1 MNTIN
6 KIGMPDAGGHQASVE
21 TYIQT
26 HNEAGAIQLPVNE
39 LFCTMQGEATHTG
52 TPATFLRLQGCAVS
66 CPWCDTSKTWHVN
79 PSDEVPVTEMLSKV
93 NDSST
98 YASMPTAEI
107 IEVLAARA
115 PRAVVITGGEPCNY
129 DLRALTTG
137 LLRVKTLVQ
146 IETSGT
152 QPIQADPDVWVTV
165 SPKVGMPGGFRVR
178 HDAVDLADEIKWP
191 VGSPRDVANLIA
203 FLDTYKVR
211 PMVPVWLQPL
221 SRSKKATDLC
231 IEQATLNG
239 WRVSI
244 QVHALLGVR

>member
-1 MNTIN
+1 MLA
-6 KIGMPDAGGHQASVE
+6 KVDDSSAYASLTTPE
-21 TYIQT
+21 IIDIL
-26 HNEAGAIQLPVNE
+26 EAG
-39 LFCTMQGEATHTG
+39 
-52 TPATFLRLQGCAVS
+52 
-66 CPWCDTSKTWHVN
+66 
-79 PSDEVPVTEMLSKV
+79 
-93 NDSST
+93 
-98 YASMPTAEI
+98 
-107 IEVLAARA
+107 A

-152 QPIQADPDVWVTV
+152 QPIQADPNVWVTV
-165 SPKVGMPGGFRVR
+165 SPKVGMPGGFVVR
-178 HDAVDLADEIKWP
+178 HDAVEMADEIKWP

-203 FLDTYKVR
+203 FLETYKVR
-211 PMVPVWLQPL
+211 PTVPVWLQPL